1 VKRLNV
7 AALATLV
14 AATIAAFF
22 FVQHLKV
29 TTPFFSGSPRV
40 DPSIINPVEGGV
52 CRDTS
57 GRRVSFRRTQVSFY
71 LVNRAGDVNMNVVN
85 NAAQIVRTVA
95 TNRYMPKFTPLHP
108 DRSRRVFT
116 WDGRE
121 DSGLLAPDG
130 TYYFQ
135 VTLISQDRTIDVG
148 GPITVQTTPT
158 HPDVYYVTPQVV
170 TDGQTVTIHF
180 RGNDGFRSE
189 VLVYR
194 TDLPG
199 PPRLVDK
206 FPTVFHPHGTV
217 TWDGLIDGS
226 PAPAGTYLIGL
237 RTTNKACATTRFPIV
252 LPPPPGTTSHAG
264 VTVRYLAAQPP
275 LVPVAAGSLAS
286 VYVDSRGQ
294 PYRWALALAG
304 ARAVI
309 AHGTGRQFALGV
321 RLPRKAPG
329 LYVLSLQSGA
339 HRTAVPLVASAPRLA
354 HPPRILVVL
363 PALTWQGLNPVD
375 DVGTSIYDGDG
386 LPNTLTAGVP
396 IELNRVLAD
405 GLPAGLGDEAGLL
418 TYLDKEHLG
427 YDLTTDL
434 GLIEGVG
441 PALSAY
447 RGVVLAGSERWLPQP
462 LIDALRSY
470 VQHGGNV
477 LSLGID
483 SLLRGVT
490 VQNGEALH
498 PTAPAAVD
506 ALGARPGPLVPH
518 TTQLITVTKDDL
530 GIFTTTPGAIQGYS
544 SYQPFDSVAAEGG
557 PASAAGATTSAPA
570 IVGYRL
576 GNGTVVEI
584 GLVGF
589 GSSLRNNVDAQ
600 ELISRLWQVL
610 GR

>member
-7 AALATLV
+7 VALATLV

-57 GRRVSFRRTQVSFY
+57 GKRVSFRRTQVSFY
-71 LVNRAGDVNMNVVN
+71 LVNRAGNVNMNVVN
-85 NAAQIVRTVA
+85 DAAQIVRTVA
-95 TNRYMPKFTPLHP
+95 TNRYMPKFTPSHP
-108 DRSRRVFT
+108 NDSRRVFT

-121 DSGLLAPDG
+121 DNGLPAPDG
-130 TYYFQ
+130 TYYFR
-135 VTLISQDRTIDVG
+135 VTLISQDRAIDVG
-148 GPITVQTTPT
+148 GPITVRTTPP
-158 HPDVYYVTPQVV
+158 HPDVYSVTPQVIAG
-170 TDGQTVTIHF
+170 DQAVTIHF
-180 RGNDGFRSE
+180 SGNEGFRSE
-189 VLVYR
+189 VLIYR

-199 PPRLVDK
+199 RPQLVYK
-206 FPTVFHPHGTV
+206 FPTAFHPHGTV
-217 TWDGLIDGS
+217 TWDGLIYGS

-237 RTTNKACATTRFPIV
+237 GTTNKACTTTRFPIV
-252 LPPPPGTTSHAG
+252 LPPPPGTTPGAG

-275 LVPVAAGSLAS
+275 PTPVPAGTRAP
-286 VYVDSRGQ
+286 VYVDSRGR
-294 PYRWALALAG
+294 PYRWTLQLAG
-304 ARAVI
+304 GRAVI
-309 AHGTGRQFALGV
+309 AHGTGGQFALNV
-321 RLPRKAPG
+321 RLPRKGPG
-329 LYVLSLQSGA
+329 LYVLSLQSGP
-339 HRTAVPLVASAPRLA
+339 HRTAVPLVASAPGSA

-375 DVGTSIYDGDG
+375 DVGSSVYDGDG
-386 LPNTLTAGVP
+386 LPDTLSAGVP
-396 IELNRVLAD
+396 IELGRVFAN

-418 TYLDKEHLG
+418 TYLDREHLG

-447 RGVVLAGSERWLPQP
+447 HGVVLAGSERWLPQS
-462 LIDALRSY
+462 LIDALRGY

-477 LSLGID
+477 MSLGID

-518 TTQLITVTKDDL
+518 TTQLITVIKDGL
-530 GIFTTTPGAIQGYS
+530 GIFTTTPGALQGYS

-557 PASAAGATTSAPA
+557 PASEAGATKAAPA

-576 GNGTVVEI
+576 GSGTVVEI

-589 GSSLRNNVDAQ
+589 GSSLRDNVDAQ
-600 ELISRLWQVL
+600 ELITRLWQVL